1 MTITWSND
9 LWVLMAR
16 NWSTSATESSKN
28 ANQYYYRFMYK
39 WTLIIT
45 FQYINIKHFIT
56 LCLGLL
62 VGIQPSVKYWLLA
75 VEGQSGRSPLK

>member
-39 WTLIIT
+39 
-45 FQYINIKHFIT
+45 NN
-56 LCLGLL
+56 GL
-62 VGIQPSVKYWLLA
+62 W
-75 VEGQSGRSPLK
+75 